1 MLITCLQLG
10 FGQWWLSPYCVCISP
25 MQHTSTSAHKSV
37 VDLKVS
43 ALGQGLQDLLT
54 CHRQVGKASFTG
66 HYLPGLWREHMS
78 QALPAWSPVFKFT
91 GIFPPVTFWFHTP
104 WKRSRVQTCTGV
116 LCDTK
121 VCVHNNNLIFVI
133 TCIFKCSI
141 LILYEISN
149 HSSHVIKCKMHICD
163 LSDWLFC
170 WDSVNTFKIF
180 Q

>member
-10 FGQWWLSPYCVCISP
+10 FGQWWLIPQYVCISP
-25 MQHTSTSAHKSV
+25 MQHTSTLVHKSV

-66 HYLPGLWREHMS
+66 HYLPELWRENMF
-78 QALPAWSPVFKFT
+78 QASPAWSPVFKFT
-91 GIFPPVTFWFHTP
+91 GIFPSNSLWFVWFYTHHECEG
-104 WKRSRVQTCTGV
+104 RVHTCTGV

-121 VCVHNNNLIFVI
+121 VCVHNNLIFVI

-141 LILYEISN
+141 YYYLKSQTIL
-149 HSSHVIKCKMHICD
+149 VM
-163 LSDWLFC
+163 
-170 WDSVNTFKIF
+170 
-180 Q
+180 